1 MTENYDWKRE
11 GIDGKEPFF
20 LKRVLVLDKEKRI
33 KMNVLK
39 LDPNTEYPHHSHK
52 VKEWVYI
59 LEGDMKDQNGDYQKG
74 SLLVNEQNSEHQVKS
89 GQNGTEIL
97 VIKGLEEDE

>member
-33 KMNVLK
+33 KMHVLK

-52 VKEWVYI
+52 VKEWV
-59 LEGDMKDQNGDYQKG
+59 
-74 SLLVNEQNSEHQVKS
+74 
-89 GQNGTEIL
+89 
-97 VIKGLEEDE
+97 